1 MRFFKDVKKYFHY
14 IIYAA
19 KSQLRSEVS
28 NSYLDWVWWI
38 LEPFCNM
45 LIYMFIFGYV
55 FNAKEP
61 YFPAFIFIGISM
73 WSFFSRTLNASVKLI
88 KSNKAIVTKVYIPK
102 QILLLKLILV
112 NAFKMLLSFLIVILM
127 MLAYRINLS
136 ICFLYA
142 IPAIVILFLITYGI
156 SCFLVH
162 FGVYVEDLAY
172 IVSILLSMMMYLTGI
187 FYSIENRVPDPFG
200 YLLNTYNPIA
210 FLIHTMRN
218 SLLYQK
224 GTSAVFLIFWLLIS
238 LLIAVIGT
246 RLIYK
251 NENNYVK
258 VV

>member
-14 IIYAA
+14 MIYAA

-45 LIYMFIFGYV
+45 LIYTFIFGYV

-156 SCFLVH
+156 SCFFVH